1 MAVKKKKEEPVDNS
15 EFQDEPEDI
24 QVESDLPVIKKKYEQ
39 QATQRS
45 YDKIFIQQWKNRRWM
60 AWVSLVS
67 ILIFTGAGLFYVP
80 TETLE
85 AASNLLSWYYMTAST
100 IVVTY
105 MGLSTYA
112 SLQQNKKD

>member
-1 MAVKKKKEEPVDNS
+1 MAIKKKKEEPVDNS
-15 EFQDEPEDI
+15 EFQDEPIE
-24 QVESDLPVIKKKYEQ
+24 QEPDLPVVKKKTEQ
-39 QATQRS
+39 QATQKS

-60 AWVSLVS
+60 AWVSLIS